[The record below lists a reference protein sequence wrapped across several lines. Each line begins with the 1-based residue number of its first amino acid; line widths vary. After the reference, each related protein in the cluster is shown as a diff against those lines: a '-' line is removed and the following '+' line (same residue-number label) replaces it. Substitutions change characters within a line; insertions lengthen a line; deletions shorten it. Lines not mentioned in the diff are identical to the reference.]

1 MTMSFPRA
9 AIALFIALL
18 MAGCATP
25 ASYDYAAFRQSR
37 PASILLL
44 PPVNNSPA
52 IEASYSLLSQ
62 MTLPLAES
70 GYYVLPVTLVDET
83 FRQNGL
89 VNPPDIAAVPVAKL
103 RQIFGADAA
112 LYVVIS
118 EYGTV
123 YQVLSSASVVSA
135 TGRLVDLRTGALL
148 WEGSASASSA
158 EGRSSS
164 NGLAGL
170 LVEALVNQIVENAAN
185 TSHRVAATT
194 SYRLLA
200 AGRPSG
206 VLYGP
211 RSPNYQKE

>member
-1 MTMSFPRA
+1 MMNCLSRA
-9 AIALFIALL
+9 LIATLFTVFV
-18 MAGCATP
+18 AGCATAP
-25 ASYDYAAFRQSR
+25 SYDYTAFRQSR

-62 MTLPLAES
+62 MTMPLAES

-89 VNPPDIAAVPVAKL
+89 FNPPDIAAVPIAKL
-103 RQIFGADAA
+103 RQIFAADAA
-112 LYVVIS
+112 LYVTIT

-123 YQVLSSASVVSA
+123 YQLLSSASVVSA
-135 TGRLVDLRTGALL
+135 EARLVDLRNGALL
-148 WEGSASASSA
+148 WEGSASASSN
-158 EGRSSS
+158 EGRGSS
-164 NGLAGL
+164 NGLAGM
-170 LVEALVNQIVENAAN
+170 LVEALVYQIVESSSNA
-185 TSHRVAATT
+185 SHKLAATT
-194 SYRLLA
+194 SVRLLG

-206 VLYGP
+206 MLYGP